1 MTVNV
6 QRFSNDTDLVAYFN
20 RKLRLQ
26 LEQAIDERGHAY
38 LVVSGGRTPIPLFQ
52 LLAKQQLAWP
62 RVTIVLAD
70 ERWVPPSDA
79 SSNEKLVRE
88 HLLQDQAAAAKFV
101 SLLSAADDP
110 HDGEQEVSERLAQL
124 PTFDAVILGM
134 GEDGHT
140 ASLFPGADELQRGL
154 TTDAAALAVTPK
166 NAPLARMSMSKKRL
180 LNSRQIYFHLSGAA
194 KAAVLDHALA
204 EQDVESMPV
213 RAFLHQQQVPV
224 EVLLASD

>member
-1 MTVNV
+1 MTVST
-6 QRFSNDTDLVAYFN
+6 QRFASDSELVDYFN

-26 LEQAIDERGHAY
+26 LETAIAERGHAY

-52 LLAKQQLAWP
+52 RLATQQLAWP
-62 RVTIVLAD
+62 QVTIVLAD
-70 ERWVPPSDA
+70 ERWLPASDA
-79 SSNEKLVRE
+79 ASNERLVRE
-88 HLLQDQAAAAKFV
+88 HLLQDQAAAANFV
-101 SLLSAADDP
+101 SLLTSAEDP
-110 HDGEQEVSERLAQL
+110 YQAAAVVSDRLAAL

-140 ASLFPGADELQRGL
+140 ASLFPGSDELQEGL

-166 NAPLARMSMSKKRL
+166 HAPHARMSMSKKRL
-180 LNSRQIYFHLSGAA
+180 LDSRQIYFHLSGAA

-204 EQDVESMPV
+204 EEDVETMPV

-224 EVLLASD
+224 EVLLASS